1 MYAGPFKLVARP
13 SPAVATL
20 KLPASLRLHSRVNID
35 QLKLYKRPE
44 TIVLPPAPLQNGD
57 FVVERLLD
65 RRRRY
70 GKLQYLVQWKG
81 YGPEHNSWEPERNV
95 RHLHI
100 LIKELNDAFGA
111 GRGVV

>member
-13 SPAVATL
+13 SPGVATL
-20 KLPASLRLHSRVNID
+20 KFPAWLRLHSRVNID

-44 TIVLPPAPLQNGD
+44 TIVPPPGPLQNGD

-100 LIKELNDAFGA
+100 LIKELNEAFGA